1 MLIFRGAL
9 ICAALAVTRV
19 AVGVWHSDENVR
31 ERAGML
37 IDEKTLLYLGV
48 AGGLLLLK
56 DVKSLAYGDLK
67 LEFDQKI
74 EQVRLAAE
82 NAQAAATGQGGKVG
96 REHAQSEAVKQLGQI
111 SPGSVPDDPWKGVFG
126 ESENESRRLEAKVIQ
141 SANTGYYRVYL
152 RLSSLNPEAN
162 PLKGSVQFFLH
173 DTFANSKPV
182 VAVGPNGVAEL
193 ALDAWGAFTVGAIA
207 DSGLTRL
214 ELDLAEI
221 DEAPSSFK
229 SLQSKWPA
237 NQPLEWTGHHLP
249 SAAPPQAPSLPLRGS
264 VSPQAVDEAVVQD
277 YLPTFQALN

>member
-1 MLIFRGAL
+1 MIRQPRYDTLQRVLTLLAL
-9 ICAALAVTRV
+9 LCGALAVTRV
-19 AVGVWHSDENVR
+19 VVGIWHPTYDVR
-31 ERAGML
+31 ERAGKL

-74 EQVRLAAE
+74 EQVRVAAE

-152 RLSSLNPEAN
+152 KLRSLSPEAN

-229 SLQSKWPA
+229 SL
-237 NQPLEWTGHHLP
+237 
-249 SAAPPQAPSLPLRGS
+249 
-264 VSPQAVDEAVVQD
+264 
-277 YLPTFQALN
+277 